1 MEFSI
6 REQHKRLKKQINKWN
21 EEYYVLDK
29 PTVSDAEYDKA
40 FQELLHIEEI
50 TQGLDLSDSPSQRVG
65 GEPLDKF
72 EKAKHST
79 KMLSLKDVFSLDEV
93 EKFIDKV
100 NGKFNYGFVIEN
112 KIDGLSIAL
121 DYVDGILKSAVTR
134 GDGESGENVT
144 ENIKTIASIPL
155 KLKLP
160 LTLRVRGEV
169 FISKANFEK
178 INSAIPED
186 GRYANSRNLAAGSLR
201 QLDPKKAKERHLD
214 CLIFNLESIEDDS
227 SLEEFKLNKHSRTLK
242 FLQHIGFKTNGFI
255 TSNKIEDIKEHISSI
270 QDTRG
275 NLDFDIDGVV
285 IKVDDLKLRQ
295 ELGEGRKDPNW
306 AVAYKFPAEEKV
318 TELLDIVLQ
327 VGRTGAITPKAIFK
341 PVQLAGTTVS
351 QATLHNFDNIIE
363 KQIQIGDNIVVRK
376 AGDITPEV
384 VKSLDA
390 EMRFNQRTNE
400 EIYQPPNH
408 CPDCASELEK
418 EKTILYCKNPVC
430 SAKAIRNIIHFAS
443 RDAMNIDGLGERII
457 EVLYDNGF
465 IKNIAD
471 LYNLHTRRQDLEK
484 LEKSGKKSVG
494 KLLKAI
500 EDSKSQDLHRLI
512 YGLGIK
518 NIGRSA
524 SEVLADTFETLFDI
538 VEVSATR
545 SNKLYSL
552 PDFGEVMVNS
562 LHEYFTNKDVQNVVT
577 RLIGHGLNTE
587 KIQEEVTNNT
597 DSNTSLEGVTFV
609 ITGTLSQSRGHFSD
623 LIKSLGGKVS
633 GSVSKNTNYLL
644 AGDKAGSK
652 LAKAENLGVKVL
664 TEDEF
669 HAMIDV

>member
-227 SLEEFKLNKHSRTLK
+227 CLEEFKLNKHSRTLK

-255 TSNKIEDIKEHISSI
+255 ISNKIEDIKKHISSI
-270 QDTRG
+270 QNTRG
-275 NLDFDIDGVV
+275 NLDFDIDGAV
-285 IKVDDLKLRQ
+285 IKV
-295 ELGEGRKDPNW
+295 
-306 AVAYKFPAEEKV
+306 
-318 TELLDIVLQ
+318 
-327 VGRTGAITPKAIFK
+327 
-341 PVQLAGTTVS
+341 
-351 QATLHNFDNIIE
+351 HNFDNIIA

-443 RDAMNIDGLGERII
+443 RDAMNIDGLGKRII

-484 LEKSGKKSVG
+484 LEKFGKKSVD

-500 EDSKSQDLHRLI
+500 EDSKSQDLYRLI

-669 HAMIDV
+669 HAMIDI